1 VQVQLK
7 PEDIVFCGSDGK
19 DILLQKRNPSKEQT
33 KNKDYGQFLKL
44 VAESAGELNKIH
56 ESILKMGEVSDD
68 LSLIRISY
76 LGNLDLSTT
85 SHK

>member
-1 VQVQLK
+1 
-7 PEDIVFCGSDGK
+7 
-19 DILLQKRNPSKEQT
+19 
-33 KNKDYGQFLKL
+33 LKL